1 MAQTKY
7 PFTER
12 VGDTRLGQ
20 NNCCTGDS
28 RLYLDTLMNPTPTT
42 PLPTQFAPA
51 ERASVETVRQQAAK
65 AAQQPWIESLNSV
78 LNYILIL
85 NQQRQIVFASRNV
98 LELVPGAELKGLLGK
113 RPGEALGCAHPDE
126 TTGGCGT
133 TAFCRECGATK
144 SILTSLAGKRDCQ
157 ECRMM
162 RIVNS
167 EEVVMDLLVACTP
180 LMIEGER
187 FSLAAIAD
195 ISHEK
200 RRRALEKIFFHDV
213 INSAGGLEGLIQMIN
228 EQAPADIRDDIDL
241 LRAGVTQ
248 VVEEIFAQRDLMAA
262 ENDELAVEL
271 NPLNSRT
278 VLEKVLH
285 LYANHPAA
293 EYRELRLASDAE
305 SLDLVTDQRLLGRV
319 LGNLIKNALEAAQR
333 GHVVTAGCTG
343 EGDGV
348 RFWVHN
354 PTVMPPGVQL
364 QIFNR
369 SFSTKGSGRGLGTY
383 SVKLL
388 TERYLKG
395 KVGFTTSKE
404 GGTTFF
410 VTLPKRL
417 AVTPTTKNISQ

>member
-1 MAQTKY
+1 
-7 PFTER
+7 
-12 VGDTRLGQ
+12 
-20 NNCCTGDS
+20 
-28 RLYLDTLMNPTPTT
+28 MNPTQTT

-51 ERASVETVRQQAAK
+51 ERASIETVRRQAATV
-65 AAQQPWIESLNSV
+65 ARQLWIESLNSM

-85 NQQRQIVFASRNV
+85 NQQRQIVFASKNV
-98 LELVPGAELKGLLGK
+98 QDLVPGVELKDLLGK
-113 RPGEALGCAHPDE
+113 RPGEALGCVHPDPA
-126 TTGGCGT
+126 TGGCGT
-133 TAFCRECGATK
+133 TAFCRECGAVK

-167 EEVVMDLLVACTP
+167 EEVAMDLLVACTP
-180 LMIEGER
+180 LTIEGEMY
-187 FSLAAIAD
+187 SLAAIAD

-200 RRRALEKIFFHDV
+200 RRRALEKTFFHDV
-213 INSAGGLEGLIQMIN
+213 INAAGGLEGLIEIIN
-228 EQAPADIRDDIDL
+228 DQAPTDIRGDIDL
-241 LRAGVTQ
+241 LHAGVNQ
-248 VVEEIFAQRDLMAA
+248 VVEEILAQKDLMAA
-262 ENDELAVEL
+262 ENDDLAMDL
-271 NPLNSRT
+271 KPLNSRT
-278 VLEKVLH
+278 VLEKVLQ

-293 EYRELRLASDAE
+293 ERRELRLADDSA
-305 SLDLVTDQRLLGRV
+305 SLDLVTDPRLLGRI

-333 GHVVTAGCTG
+333 GQVVTAGCAG
-343 EGDGV
+343 EGGGV

-354 PTVMPPGVQL
+354 PKFMPPSVQL

-395 KVGFTTSKE
+395 KVGFTSSKE

-410 VTLPKRL
+410 VILPKHL
-417 AVTPTTKNISQ
+417 PGTPPKSKPSAA

>member
-1 MAQTKY
+1 
-7 PFTER
+7 
-12 VGDTRLGQ
+12 
-20 NNCCTGDS
+20 
-28 RLYLDTLMNPTPTT
+28 MNPAQTT
-42 PLPTQFAPA
+42 PLTTQFAPA
-51 ERASVETVRQQAAK
+51 ERAPIETVRRQAA
-65 AAQQPWIESLNSV
+65 AAARQPWIESLNSV

-85 NQQRQIVFASRNV
+85 NQQRQIVFASKNV
-98 LELVPGAELKGLLGK
+98 QELVPGVELKDLLGK
-113 RPGEALGCAHPDE
+113 RPGEALGCVHPDPA
-126 TTGGCGT
+126 TGGCGT
-133 TAFCRECGATK
+133 TAFCRECGAVR

-157 ECRMM
+157 ECRML

-167 EEVVMDLLVACTP
+167 EEEAMDLLVACTP
-180 LMIEGER
+180 LTIEGETY
-187 FSLAAIAD
+187 SLAAMAD

-213 INSAGGLEGLIQMIN
+213 INSAGSLEGLIEMIN
-228 EQAPADIRDDIDL
+228 EQAPTDIRGDIDL
-241 LRAGVTQ
+241 LHAGVNQ
-248 VVEEIFAQRDLMAA
+248 VVEEILTQKDLMAA
-262 ENDELAVEL
+262 ENDDLAL
-271 NPLNSRT
+271 DLKPLNSRT
-278 VLEKVLH
+278 ILEKVLQ
-285 LYANHPAA
+285 LYANHPVA
-293 EYRELRLASDAE
+293 EYRELRLAADSA
-305 SLDLVTDQRLLGRV
+305 SLDLVTDTRLLGRI

-333 GHVVTAGCTG
+333 GHVVTAGCAG

-354 PTVMPPGVQL
+354 PMFMPPNVQL

-410 VTLPKRL
+410 VILPKQL
-417 AVTPTTKNISQ
+417 PGTPPQSQPSAA

>member
-1 MAQTKY
+1 
-7 PFTER
+7 
-12 VGDTRLGQ
+12 
-20 NNCCTGDS
+20 
-28 RLYLDTLMNPTPTT
+28 
-42 PLPTQFAPA
+42 
-51 ERASVETVRQQAAK
+51 
-65 AAQQPWIESLNSV
+65 
-78 LNYILIL
+78 
-85 NQQRQIVFASRNV
+85 
-98 LELVPGAELKGLLGK
+98 
-113 RPGEALGCAHPDE
+113 
-126 TTGGCGT
+126 
-133 TAFCRECGATK
+133 
-144 SILTSLAGKRDCQ
+144 
-157 ECRMM
+157 MM

-167 EEVVMDLLVACTP
+167 EEVAMDLLVACTP
-180 LMIEGER
+180 LMIEGEM

-213 INSAGGLEGLIQMIN
+213 INSAGSLEGLIQMIN
-228 EQAPADIRDDIDL
+228 EQAPTEIREDIDL
-241 LRAGVTQ
+241 LRAGVNQ
-248 VVEEIFAQRDLMAA
+248 VVEEIFAQRDLVAA
-262 ENDELAVEL
+262 ENDELAL
-271 NPLNSRT
+271 DLKPLNSLM
-278 VLEKVLH
+278 VLEKALQ
-285 LYANHPAA
+285 LYANHPVA
-293 EYRELRLASDAE
+293 EYRELRLAADSE

-333 GHVVTAGCTG
+333 GHAVTAGCAG

-410 VTLPKRL
+410 VTLPKRG
-417 AVTPTTKNISQ
+417 